1 MQNDS
6 FYLKV
11 YMFIFKNV
19 LSDTKTIA
27 SNYNIKKKVNPICLL
42 NLFFCPHIGVWVACD
57 LHEQGTCEHVLKYAG
72 EYKCAYESVDDHGNK
87 YTIKV
92 IKIEI

>member
-27 SNYNIKKKVNPICLL
+27 SNYNIKKK
-42 NLFFCPHIGVWVACD
+42 
-57 LHEQGTCEHVLKYAG
+57 G
-72 EYKCAYESVDDHGNK
+72 ESHLSLEFIFLSTHRCVSCM
-87 YTIKV
+87 
-92 IKIEI
+92 